1 MDKIL
6 VACTNN
12 LLRSRVNAV
21 LARFPDIKAVFEF
34 SQQAVY
40 QVLNQNNFRLVILQ
54 DCLGDSEC
62 LELVDFINTS
72 FYSTQLLILTCSPQ
86 TSVKIKYL
94 ELGADD
100 CLAINFH
107 GDELFHKIKKML
119 CSQKIR
125 QPQLLQMRHATVFP
139 LQGVAQIGKK
149 RVGLR
154 KREVQILECLY
165 RHRNTVVSRQAVIA
179 SIWRGREPYPT
190 TVDSYIRRIRRLFGK
205 RHHQIE
211 TIWGYGYRLN
221 A

>member
-12 LLRSRVNAV
+12 LLRSRVSAV
-21 LARFPDIKAVFEF
+21 LARFPDIKAVFDF

-100 CLAINFH
+100 YVTKPFSPR
-107 GDELFHKIKKML
+107 ELVARVRAML
-119 CSQKIR
+119 RRTSPPVDDKRDRIEVAGLVTDSPATMFFSKTGLFASRRRSSACSGRSLVIQAAPSAVGSCSQVR
-125 QPQLLQMRHATVFP
+125 WATATRATSGRWTRTSRTCGRRSNP
-139 LQGVAQIGKK
+139 T
-149 RVGLR
+149 R
-154 KREVQILECLY
+154 KSLG
-165 RHRNTVVSRQAVIA
+165 TS
-179 SIWRGREPYPT
+179 
-190 TVDSYIRRIRRLFGK
+190 
-205 RHHQIE
+205 
-211 TIWGYGYRLN
+211 
-221 A
+221 